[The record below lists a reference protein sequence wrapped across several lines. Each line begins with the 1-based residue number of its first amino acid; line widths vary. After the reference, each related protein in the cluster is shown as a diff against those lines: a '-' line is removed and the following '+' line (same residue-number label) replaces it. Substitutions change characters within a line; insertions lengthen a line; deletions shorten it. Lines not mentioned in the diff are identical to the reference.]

1 LRGSRVSLVLRASG
15 VELGGDLMVRVG
27 ENARLCMDVDV
38 RRVLGTCGKPPHVVT
53 RL

>member
-1 LRGSRVSLVLRASG
+1 LRGSRVSLALRASG

-27 ENARLCMDVDV
+27 ENARLCMDVEV
-38 RRVLGTCGKPPHVVT
+38 RRELGTCGKPPHVAT